1 MIEHINTTDTDKI
14 GSGEINRLIRLP
26 KNIRQIGQADTDKR
40 IYIEDYVVTFIRQR
54 GTDNRYVL
62 LGSSGMVGGVYAVF
76 ICGAI
81 VIDPKWDEGNK
92 GFGFLSST
100 WECIYK
106 EIKENFPG
114 QDIMG
119 WSVGTK
125 DWDETDNGMLKSHI
139 ANFPGEDKVLYVLDI
154 YSREE
159 YMYKYHLGA
168 LKRQKG
174 YYMYYEKNEEM
185 QAYMLKVNK
194 PRAVDANY
202 KDETTDK
209 IRTIALKGYATGTG
223 EKIEEKEEKGHAF
236 LTTVLAIAMLA
247 LAFKISTDGAG
258 IFGETLVPST
268 EGIGSPV
275 MEVKEDITLPPKV
288 VPEPDGATEEVEQPL
303 EGEEIDETIN
313 TTAPM
318 ETKEPV
324 KTKSPT
330 KTPVKTQKP
339 VATKVAVKTKEPE
352 EVINGN
358 VENVHRTYTVAKGDT
373 LADISYKMYGTIF
386 KVEDIM
392 KANEITDKNVIVV
405 GQELLI
411 PE

>member
-1 MIEHINTTDTDKI
+1 MIEHINTINTDKI
-14 GSGEINRLIRLP
+14 GSGEISRLIRLP

-54 GTDNRYVL
+54 GMDNRYIL
-62 LGSSGMVGGVYAVF
+62 LGSSGIVGGVYAVF
-76 ICGAI
+76 ICGAV
-81 VIDPKWDEGNK
+81 VIDPKWDEENK

-100 WECIYK
+100 WECIYR

-119 WSVGTK
+119 WSIGTK
-125 DWDETDNGMLKSHI
+125 DWDETDNTILKNHI

-194 PRAVDANY
+194 PRTVDANY
-202 KDETTDK
+202 KDETTDR
-209 IRTIALKGYATGTG
+209 IRTIALKGYATSTG
-223 EKIEEKEEKGHAF
+223 DKIEEKEEKGHVF

-247 LAFKISTDGAG
+247 LAFKISTDGSG
-258 IFGETLVPST
+258 MFGETLAPST
-268 EGIGSPV
+268 EGISSEV
-275 MEVKEDITLPPKV
+275 MEVRKDITLPPKV
-288 VPEPDGATEEVEQPL
+288 VPEADG
-303 EGEEIDETIN
+303 ETIK
-313 TTAPM
+313 TIAPSQ
-318 ETKEPV
+318 TKEPA
-324 KTKSPT
+324 KTKSPVDT
-330 KTPVKTQKP
+330 KKP
-339 VATKVAVKTKEPE
+339 VATKVGLKTKKPE
-352 EVINGN
+352 EVISDNIES
-358 VENVHRTYTVAKGDT
+358 VRRTYTVAKGDT

-392 KANEITDKNVIVV
+392 KANKITDKNIIVV
-405 GQELLI
+405 GQELII